1 MTNDMLLPSPMPAL
15 TWLRALQPSCA
26 GAARQCLG
34 RIYGDNDEEL
44 RRRTAL
50 IRNTLTRFL
59 ERFGDAPVRIFRAPG
74 RINLRGMHVDTHGG
88 YLNLMT
94 HQREVVAV
102 MAQADPGRCV
112 FVNTDPAFEEVSF
125 DVRETLPPLSGAWLD
140 FICAPQTTHLVAS
153 RKGDW
158 SNYLRGAVIRA
169 RCALGDRPFSGFHCV
184 IGSDLPRGAA
194 LSSSHALCL
203 AVLLGVLHTY
213 GGDMDEAQRILAVRD
228 AEWYT
233 GARTGVSDQGAMV
246 LGRRGMLVNAAL
258 FAEDLDLSS
267 VRRIAFPDALR
278 VLVINSH
285 TSRNLSGAQLSA
297 YTGNRFAYSMAL
309 AILRRELLETGVAP
323 DRVAAM
329 DRLARIDADTLGG
342 PRVVAELLRRIPV
355 SLSPEELQERY
366 QIADFD
372 VIYERY
378 LGAVS
383 PMHRPRWISLRGPL
397 LFGLA
402 ESERA
407 RRFAQ
412 AIESENYALA
422 GRLMNVGHDGDR
434 VVDAAGNPF
443 RRDVDDAALDAIAQ
457 NDLPL
462 ALWPGDYGAS
472 SPVLDALVDAA
483 ISAGALGASLTGAG
497 IAGAVLALCRT
508 ENADTIAKN
517 MRRIMATERYAA
529 LAGRDVPLDAE
540 ELAEAVVMNTAPE
553 CAGELRINDVQG
565 DP

>member
-1 MTNDMLLPSPMPAL
+1 MPLASPIAAL
-15 TWLRALQPSCA
+15 TWLRALEPSFA
-26 GAARQCLG
+26 GATRQCLG
-34 RIYGDNDEEL
+34 RIYGDNEEEL
-44 RRRTAL
+44 RRRATL
-50 IRNTLTRFL
+50 LRNALTRFV

-102 MAQADPGRCV
+102 MAQADVGRCV
-112 FVNTDPAFEEVSF
+112 FVNTDPAFGEVSF
-125 DVRETLPPLSGAWLD
+125 AVEETRPPVSGAWLD
-140 FICAPQTTHLVAS
+140 FIYAPETVRRVAS

-169 RCALGDRPFSGFHCV
+169 RCALGHRPFTGFHCV

-203 AVLLGVLHTY
+203 AVLLGVLHTH
-213 GGDMDEAQRILAVRD
+213 GGDMDETQRILAVRD

-258 FAEDLDLSS
+258 FAEDLDLSG
-267 VRRIAFPDALR
+267 VRRILFPDTLR

-309 AILRRELLETGVAP
+309 AILRRELLAMGVAP

-329 DRLARIDADTLGG
+329 DRLARIDADALGG
-342 PRVVAELLRRIPV
+342 PRVVVELLRRIPV
-355 SLSPEELQERY
+355 SLSPEELQDRY
-366 QIADFD
+366 QIADFE
-372 VIYERY
+372 VIYARY
-378 LGAVS
+378 LGGVS
-383 PMHRPRWISLRGPL
+383 QMHRPRWINLRGPL

-407 RRFAQ
+407 RRFTQ
-412 AIESENYALA
+412 ALESGDYALA

-443 RRDVDDAALDAIAQ
+443 RRDVDDAALDAMEQ
-457 NDLPL
+457 DSLPL

-497 IAGAVLALCRT
+497 IAGAVLALCRA
-508 ENADTIAKN
+508 ENADSIAEKV
-517 MRRIMATERYAA
+517 RGTMATERYAA
-529 LAGRDVPLDAE
+529 LAGRDVPLDAG
-540 ELAEAVVMNTAPE
+540 ELAEAVVVNTAPE
-553 CAGELRINDVQG
+553 GAGELRINDAPG
-565 DP
+565 AP